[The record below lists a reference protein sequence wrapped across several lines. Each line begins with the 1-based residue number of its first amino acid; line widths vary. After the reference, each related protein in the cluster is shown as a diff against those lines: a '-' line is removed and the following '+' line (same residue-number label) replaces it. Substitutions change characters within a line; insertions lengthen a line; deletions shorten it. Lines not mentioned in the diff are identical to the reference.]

1 MEPARLQ
8 ARPPLLVMPLES
20 FPRRVFGARSGL
32 GKGVASQKVRT
43 ECKALVEIDLAR
55 WLTRDLDREGG
66 AGSEQISGDQRC
78 RRDQH
83 ARQEQQ
89 QNLPARVSLSR
100 TLSRSLYRRLR
111 LDRST
116 ARCRC
121 PCGHRV
127 HLVPSGITEGNHGFA
142 PLSTPLYLTRLPQLA
157 GTVPA
162 ASPASLPTCRPAHS
176 LHRPPLPPLTK
187 HGLSAST

>member
-1 MEPARLQ
+1 MFSSPVPPMKANYLDPGSKQ
-8 ARPPLLVMPLES
+8 AKSNLMGKAHKS

-100 TLSRSLYRRLR
+100 TLSSSLYRRLR

-121 PCGHRV
+121 PCGHSV
-127 HLVPSGITEGNHGFA
+127 HLVPSGITEGNHCST
-142 PLSTPLYLTRLPQLA
+142 PLSTQLYLTRLP
-157 GTVPA
+157 
-162 ASPASLPTCRPAHS
+162 
-176 LHRPPLPPLTK
+176 
-187 HGLSAST
+187 